1 VDTVARRRLLFAAI
15 AAPLAVPA
23 ALIVV
28 GAFVVVLALS
38 GGSVSSASVPP
49 GGVTGGQL
57 RPDAPVPP
65 EILAI
70 IRPAVVANGCPALT
84 ESLLA
89 AQLFQ
94 ESRFNPRATSPVG
107 AQGIAQFMPGTWP
120 SWGRDENGNGVASPW
135 EPEDAIP
142 AAARYDCGIAKQVA
156 AVPGDAAALML
167 AGYNA
172 GPGAVIQFG
181 GIPPFQE
188 TQNYVRTILDQAA
201 TWGLVPGLVGVGVG
215 PAPLPGG
222 AQVEQTGNPL
232 IDTAVAWAVDQVGS
246 WYHFGGTCTDPFSET
261 ISKRCDCSSLMQQAY
276 AHAGIALPRTAATQS
291 RVGAAVQPGEIQPG
305 DLVAT
310 VGADGTIAQPG
321 HIAMYVGSGYVVEA
335 PFEGAQVHFFPVR
348 GYHDIV
354 TIRRIVTG

>member
-1 VDTVARRRLLFAAI
+1 MTVLRRRLLLAAI

-28 GAFVVVLALS
+28 GAFVVVLAVS
-38 GGSVSSASVPP
+38 GGSVSSAAVPP

-57 RPDAPVPP
+57 STDAPVPD
-65 EILAI
+65 EVLAVL
-70 IRPAVVANGCPALT
+70 RPALVGNGCPALT

-94 ESRFNPRATSPVG
+94 ESGFNPQATSPVG

-120 SWGRDENGNGVASPW
+120 GVGRDENGNGVASPW

-142 AAARYDCGIAKQVA
+142 AAARYDCAIAKQVA
-156 AVPGDAAALML
+156 AVPGDAAGLML
-167 AGYNA
+167 AAYNA
-172 GPGAVIQFG
+172 GPGAVLQFN

-188 TQNYVRTILDQAA
+188 TQNYVRAILDRAA
-201 TWGLVPGLVGVGVG
+201 TWAVSPGLVGVGVG

-222 AQVEQTGNPL
+222 AQIELTNNPL
-232 IDTAVAWAVDQVGS
+232 IDTAVAWATGQIGS
-246 WYHFGGTCTDPFSET
+246 WYHFGGTCTEPFSEV
-261 ISKRCDCSSLMQQAY
+261 IAKRCDCSSLMQQAY
-276 AHAGIALPRTAATQS
+276 AHAGIALPRTAAMQS
-291 RVGAAVQPGEIQPG
+291 RVGAAVPPAEIQPG
-305 DLVAT
+305 DLVVT
-310 VGADGTIAQPG
+310 VGADGTVARPG

-335 PFEGAQVHFFPVR
+335 PFEGVQVHYFPVR

>member
-1 VDTVARRRLLFAAI
+1 MRRRLLLAAI

-28 GAFVVVLALS
+28 GAFVVVLAMS
-38 GGSVSSASVPP
+38 GDSVSSADVPP

-57 RPDAPVPP
+57 RQDAPVPA
-65 EILAI
+65 EVVAIL
-70 IRPAVVANGCPALT
+70 RPAVVTNGCPALT

-94 ESRFNPRATSPVG
+94 ESRFNPKATSPVG

-120 SWGRDENGNGVASPW
+120 SWGKDENGNGVASPW

-142 AAARYDCGIAKQVA
+142 AAARYDCAIAKQVA
-156 AVPGDAAALML
+156 AVPGDAAGLML

-172 GPGAVIQFG
+172 GPGAVIQFD

-201 TWGLVPGLVGVGVG
+201 AWAVSPGLVGAGVG
-215 PAPLPGG
+215 PVPPPLPGG
-222 AQVEQTGNPL
+222 ARIERTGNAL
-232 IDTAVAWAVDQVGS
+232 IDTAVSWATAQVGS
-246 WYHFGGTCTDPFSET
+246 WYHFGGTCTDPFSEV
-261 ISKRCDCSSLMQQAY
+261 IAKRCDCSSLMQQAY

-291 RVGAAVQPGEIQPG
+291 RIGAAVPPGEIQPG

-310 VGADGTIAQPG
+310 VGADGTVAQPG

-335 PFEGAQVHFFPVR
+335 PFEGVQVHYFPVR

>member
-1 VDTVARRRLLFAAI
+1 VRRRLLLLAI
-15 AAPLAVPA
+15 VAPLALPA
-23 ALIVV
+23 LLILA
-28 GAFVVVLALS
+28 GAFVIVLAAS
-38 GGSVSSASVPP
+38 GGSVGAASVPA

-65 EILAI
+65 EILAL
-70 IRPAVVANGCPALT
+70 IRPAISTQGCPALT

-89 AQLFQ
+89 AQLWQ
-94 ESRFNPRATSPVG
+94 ESGFNAKAVSPVG
-107 AQGIAQFMPGTWP
+107 AQGIAQFMPGTW
-120 SWGRDENGNGVASPW
+120 SGSGRDENGNGIASPW

-142 AAARYDCGIAKQVA
+142 AAARYDCGIAKAVA
-156 AVPGDAAALML
+156 KVSGDPAGLML

-172 GPGAVIQFG
+172 GPGAVLQFG

-188 TQNYVRTILDQAA
+188 TQAYVRAVLDKAA
-201 TWGLVPGLVGVGVG
+201 SWAVAPGMVGAGVG

-222 AQVEQTGNPL
+222 ARIQQTGNPL
-232 IDTAVAWAVDQVGS
+232 VDTAVVWAAGQIGS
-246 WYHFGGTCTDPFSET
+246 WYHFGGTCTSPFGTS
-261 ISKRCDCSSLMQQAY
+261 IAGRCDCSSLMQQAY
-276 AHAGIALPRTAATQS
+276 AHAGVALPRTAAMQS
-291 RVGAAVQPGEIQPG
+291 RVGAPVQPAEIQPG

-310 VGADGTIAQPG
+310 VGADGSVARPG

-335 PFEGAQVHFFPVR
+335 PFEGAQVHYFPVR

>member
-1 VDTVARRRLLFAAI
+1 MAVRRRYVLLAI
-15 AAPLAVPA
+15 AAPLAIPVL
-23 ALIVV
+23 LIFV
-28 GAFVVVLALS
+28 GAFVIMFAAS
-38 GGSVSSASVPP
+38 GGDVSSAEVPA

-57 RPDAPVPP
+57 RPDAPVPV
-65 EILAI
+65 EVLALL
-70 IRPAVVANGCPALT
+70 RPAVAGNGCAALT

-94 ESRFNPRATSPVG
+94 ESGFNPRAQSSVG
-107 AQGIAQFMPGTWP
+107 AMGIAQFMPGTWP
-120 SWGRDENGNGVASPW
+120 GWGRDENGNGVASPW

-142 AAARYDCGIAKQVA
+142 AAARYDCGIAKQVEK
-156 AVPGDAAALML
+156 VPGDQAGLML

-172 GPGAVIQFG
+172 GPGAVLQFN

-188 TQNYVRTILDQAA
+188 TQNYVRVILDRAA
-201 TWGLVPGLVGVGVG
+201 SWAVTPGLIGAGVG

-222 AQVEQTGNPL
+222 AKIQSTGNPL
-232 IDTAVAWAVDQVGS
+232 IDSAVAWAAGQVGS

-261 ISKRCDCSSLMQQAY
+261 IAKRCDCSSLMQQAY
-276 AHAGIALPRTAATQS
+276 AHAGIALPRTAAMQS
-291 RVGAAVQPGEIQPG
+291 GVGVAVQPAEIQPG
-305 DLVAT
+305 DLVAS
-310 VGADGTIAQPG
+310 VGADGTVARPG

-335 PFEGAQVHFFPVR
+335 PFEGVQVHYFPVR